1 MESVTR
7 FVERRLKLRV
17 NADKS
22 ALAPALER
30 PLLGLQFL
38 RAGDGA
44 VRVTVAPK
52 ADGRAKDRLRRLT
65 TRNWGVSRERRIR
78 EINRFTVEWTAYFC
92 FADTLSL
99 FGGSTSGFAA
109 GCGRCAGRSG
119 SAHKR
124 AARRRLGR
132 SGASAARRAG
142 RAVAGVLDQP
152 VGLDSHEPHLEL
164 HLAAKHAQDEACSV
178 AGLGPAAR
186 RGDAHQAREGLSAP
200 SAAST

>member
-78 EINRFTVEWTAYFC
+78 EINRFTVGWTAYFC

-99 FGGSTSGFAA
+99 FEGLDKSRQVRWKEWKRPQTRCSSSAWSKRRQCRAA
-109 GCGRCAGRSG
+109 GRPRCRWGTRPAGGARFARASSRAPPRGEACAGRGMLGRRAPTSG
-119 SAHKR
+119 SQR
-124 AARRRLGR
+124 
-132 SGASAARRAG
+132 
-142 RAVAGVLDQP
+142 
-152 VGLDSHEPHLEL
+152 
-164 HLAAKHAQDEACSV
+164 
-178 AGLGPAAR
+178 
-186 RGDAHQAREGLSAP
+186 
-200 SAAST
+200 

>member
-78 EINRFTVEWTAYFC
+78 EINRFTVGWTAYFC

-99 FGGSTSGFAA
+99 FEGLDKS
-109 GCGRCAGRSG
+109 RQVRW
-119 SAHKR
+119 KEWKRPQR